1 MVKPK
6 FQVRKRSWAD
16 NEVGGWFGPG
26 ASWTLT
32 SFSWLSF
39 IFNIECDNAVAANHD
54 VVGSGE
60 KSAPHKSCPAVT
72 PPAEGASD
80 GNNVSTSSDC
90 ASGFLWSQ
98 HAVQYKTANLSE
110 RGCFQG
116 SIYPFTTGTKVRQL
130 IPAFELTILMRSTT
144 IAGLGGFKGA
154 SRIWKSFWE
163 SGNPRI
169 HSATAII
176 ISVRIISGT
185 PEPIINFNNRDNKEQ
200 FRTIFREGVETLVG
214 SEGDTKARIIRK

>member
-1 MVKPK
+1 MQIEITLNLTFIRFQTSSNPKKLPKTWPKPDPILVKPQ
-6 FQVRKRSWAD
+6 FQVWKWSWAD

-80 GNNVSTSSDC
+80 GNNVSTSSDW
-90 ASGFLWSQ
+90 ASGFLCSQ
-98 HAVQYKTANLSE
+98 QAVQYKTANLSE
-110 RGCFQG
+110 RGCFYQG
-116 SIYPFTTGTKVRQL
+116 SINF
-130 IPAFELTILMRSTT
+130 
-144 IAGLGGFKGA
+144 
-154 SRIWKSFWE
+154 
-163 SGNPRI
+163 GN
-169 HSATAII
+169 S
-176 ISVRIISGT
+176 
-185 PEPIINFNNRDNKEQ
+185 
-200 FRTIFREGVETLVG
+200 
-214 SEGDTKARIIRK
+214 

>member
-1 MVKPK
+1 MQIEITLNLTFIHFQTNPDPK
-6 FQVRKRSWAD
+6 NYPITSQTRFENVWKRSWAD

-60 KSAPHKSCPAVT
+60 NSAPHKSCPAVT
-72 PPAEGASD
+72 PPADGASE

-110 RGCFQG
+110 RGCFEG
-116 SIYPFTTGTKVRQL
+116 SIGPSTPGTKVCL
-130 IPAFELTILMRSTT
+130 ELQIQP
-144 IAGLGGFKGA
+144 K
-154 SRIWKSFWE
+154 
-163 SGNPRI
+163 I
-169 HSATAII
+169 H
-176 ISVRIISGT
+176 
-185 PEPIINFNNRDNKEQ
+185 
-200 FRTIFREGVETLVG
+200 
-214 SEGDTKARIIRK
+214 

>member
-1 MVKPK
+1 MQIEITLNLTFIHFQTNSNPKKHSKPGPILGKPK
-6 FQVRKRSWAD
+6 CKVWKWSWAD

-80 GNNVSTSSDC
+80 GNNVSTSSDW

-98 HAVQYKTANLSE
+98 QAVQYKTANLSE
-110 RGCFQG
+110 RGCFDQG
-116 SIYPFTTGTKVRQL
+116 SINF
-130 IPAFELTILMRSTT
+130 
-144 IAGLGGFKGA
+144 
-154 SRIWKSFWE
+154 
-163 SGNPRI
+163 GNC
-169 HSATAII
+169 
-176 ISVRIISGT
+176 
-185 PEPIINFNNRDNKEQ
+185 
-200 FRTIFREGVETLVG
+200 
-214 SEGDTKARIIRK
+214 

>member
-1 MVKPK
+1 MHPVHSENFQAFEHLKRVWDAIKIFQTVTWQACLLSAHQQDRNCKIPRRVWGDADWDNIKSNFYPFSNQLQPKKLSKTGPKPDPILVRPR
-6 FQVRKRSWAD
+6 FQVWKRSWAD

-80 GNNVSTSSDC
+80 GNNVSTSSDW

-98 HAVQYKTANLSE
+98 QAVQYKTANLSE
-110 RGCFQG
+110 RGCFDQG
-116 SIYPFTTGTKVRQL
+116 SINF
-130 IPAFELTILMRSTT
+130 
-144 IAGLGGFKGA
+144 
-154 SRIWKSFWE
+154 
-163 SGNPRI
+163 GNC
-169 HSATAII
+169 
-176 ISVRIISGT
+176 
-185 PEPIINFNNRDNKEQ
+185 
-200 FRTIFREGVETLVG
+200 
-214 SEGDTKARIIRK
+214 